1 MSCFRIKFIKQL
13 VNGNTQTA
21 TETVYA
27 HNASNKTEDKS
38 QGNFTVGSRSFTYIE
53 FPWQTQNLR
62 YLSLKESKYCYT
74 HWLQTQAHVHSALSL
89 FSPALLLFFLVPL
102 ASSKDLLWWHSLQTA
117 TDRGRGS

>member
-1 MSCFRIKFIKQL
+1 MSCFSITFIKQL
-13 VNGNTQTA
+13 VNGNTETA
-21 TETVYA
+21 TETFYA
-27 HNASNKTEDKS
+27 RNASSKTEHKS
-38 QGNFTVGSRSFTYIE
+38 QGKFTVGSRSLIYVE
-53 FPWQTQNLR
+53 FPWQTQ
-62 YLSLKESKYCYT
+62 KSKYCYT